1 MLRTR
6 VILQFQIADHAVDF
20 EELRHMW
27 AEACEDAEASVT
39 RKLIGNSDP
48 GTTNY
53 LYRMHA
59 IPSRIDITRAASR
72 VRVFLSLRYPTARVA
87 LQLVA

>member
-6 VILQFQIADHAVDF
+6 PILQFQIRDHTVDF
-20 EELRHMW
+20 DELQHMW
-27 AEACEDAEASVT
+27 SEACSDVEASVT

-59 IPSRIDITRAASR
+59 IPSRIDVDSATSHVRA
-72 VRVFLSLRYPTARVA
+72 FLQARYPLAKIA